1 MARRAGRVGGPQEVI
16 VIKDPPIEQT
26 PQLLESPERVLSTLD
41 KDGSRRWIDPRPY
54 FGKWRRL
61 RQFVGLL
68 LLATF
73 IAIPHLMLFG
83 KPVLLLDMTA
93 RQFTILGATFLP
105 TDTVLLALLLV
116 SVGLTIAFATALFG
130 RVFCGWAC
138 PHTLF
143 MEFVIRPIERL
154 LKAGPNSR
162 ATPERLA
169 LKYLL
174 FLMGAWVL
182 GNTVLA
188 YFVGGSTIRAW
199 LTQSPARHPG
209 PFFLMAAMTAAFFF
223 HVAYFREQLCL
234 LACPYGRLQS
244 VLLDRQSLIVAYDKK
259 RGEPRGKRKRLA
271 AALPILGDCVDCGA
285 CVRTCPTGIDIREG
299 LQMECVNC
307 TQCIDACDAIMTKLA
322 RPTGLI
328 RYASGAEIDGE
339 PKKIFRPRTV
349 VYPTLLMIAL
359 SAFLTVLIFRP
370 TFDATALRNVGAP
383 FTLTEDGR
391 VRNIVRV
398 KLVNRL
404 GEPTTFTLASAS
416 KGVTLA
422 TEPEKHYAEAGESIV
437 VPVEALASKES
448 FLAGGRELKIDVAN
462 GRQGRRTLTW
472 RMIGP
477 R

>member
-1 MARRAGRVGGPQEVI
+1 MIAIEE
-16 VIKDPPIEQT
+16 PPVEQA

-41 KDGSRRWIDPRPY
+41 KDGSRKWIDPTPA

-61 RQFVGLL
+61 RQFVGLFL
-68 LLATF
+68 LGAF
-73 IAIPHLMLFG
+73 VAIPHLSLFG
-83 KPVLLLDMTA
+83 KPVLLLDLAA
-93 RQFTILGATFLP
+93 RQFTIFGATFLP

-116 SVGLTIAFATALFG
+116 SVGLTIALATALFG

-154 LKAGPNSR
+154 LQAGPNKR
-162 ATPERLA
+162 ATPSRLA
-169 LKYLL
+169 LKYAL
-174 FLMGAWVL
+174 FFAAAWLL

-188 YFVGGSTIRAW
+188 YFVGGPTIREW

-209 PFFLMAAMTAAFFF
+209 PFLLMAAMTAAFFF

-244 VLLDRQSLIVAYDKK
+244 VLLDRHSLVVAYDRG

-271 AALPILGDCVDCGA
+271 PALPILGDCVDCGS
-285 CVRTCPTGIDIREG
+285 CVRTCPTGIDIRHG

-307 TQCIDACDAIMTKLA
+307 TQCIDACDAIMTKLG
-322 RPTGLI
+322 RQTGLI
-328 RYASGAEIDGE
+328 RYASGAEIEGE
-339 PKKIFRPRTV
+339 PKKFFRARTL
-349 VYPTLLMIAL
+349 VYPTLLTIAL
-359 SAFLTVLIFRP
+359 SAFIAVLALRS

-391 VRNIVRV
+391 VRNILRV

-416 KGVTLA
+416 EGVTLA
-422 TEPEKHYAEAGESIV
+422 TEPDNHRAEAGESIMAS
-437 VPVEALASKES
+437 VEALAAKEG
-448 FLAGGRELKIDVAN
+448 FVAGGRELRIDIVN
-462 GRQGRRTLTW
+462 GRQERRTLTW